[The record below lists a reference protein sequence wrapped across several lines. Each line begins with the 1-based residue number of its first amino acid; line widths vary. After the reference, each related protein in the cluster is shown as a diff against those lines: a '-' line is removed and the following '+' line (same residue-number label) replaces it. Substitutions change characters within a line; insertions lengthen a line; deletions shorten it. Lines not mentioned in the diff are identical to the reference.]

1 MNNEELNNVVKES
14 KAKFDLKKE
23 IFEWFYT
30 IIAAVAI
37 VFVIKSF
44 LFDLVVVDGPSMFP
58 TLVHGDRLVVTKL
71 GYKPEQQDIIVLDST
86 YRDRTEYYEEIGADN
101 VVEKIAGYIK
111 TPKNLKHRYYVK
123 RIIAMP
129 GQTVDINRA
138 DGKVYVDGELLDESS
153 YYNNITTT
161 YDSKVEFPFTVSEGC
176 VFVLGDNR
184 PQSKD
189 SRSSELG
196 EVPIDAIFGKCAFRL
211 WPLTSVGLLS
221 HGE

>member
-1 MNNEELNNVVKES
+1 MNNEEINNVAKEG

-23 IFEWFYT
+23 LLEWLYT
-30 IIAAVAI
+30 IVAAVAI

-86 YRDRTEYYEEIGADN
+86 FKDRAEYYEEIGADN
-101 VVEKIAGYIK
+101 GIEKLIGYIK
-111 TPKNLKHRYYVK
+111 APKNLKHRYYVK

-129 GQTVDINRA
+129 GQVVDINRA
-138 DGKVYVDGELLDESS
+138 DGKVYVDGKLLDEST
-153 YYNNITTT
+153 YYNNVTST
-161 YDSKVEFPFTVSEGC
+161 YDPKVEFPFTVSEGC

-189 SRSSELG
+189 SRSSDLG
-196 EVPIDAIFGKCAFRL
+196 EVPIDAIFGKCAVRL
-211 WPLTSVGLLS
+211 WPLTSIGLLS